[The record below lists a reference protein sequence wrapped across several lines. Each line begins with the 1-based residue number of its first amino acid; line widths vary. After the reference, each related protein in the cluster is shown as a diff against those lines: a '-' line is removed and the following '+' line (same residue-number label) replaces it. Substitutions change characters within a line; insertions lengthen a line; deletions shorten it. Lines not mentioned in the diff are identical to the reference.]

1 MAITI
6 GTPGIGG
13 NVDITL
19 AELKSQKSTHQ
30 PLTEEIS
37 DLADSKSDIT
47 LDVTLKPSE
56 IPRENLDSSHVVQE
70 DQVEEVAEDASSES
84 DSDLDPTLEQP
95 TMSERR
101 RIQNL
106 MFNSLLVIRDLEP
119 GYQILIHVLLGLLNE
134 QKMSRRTKLKWPF
147 NQLQMKSCLFEV

>member
-6 GTPGIGG
+6 SAPGIGG
-13 NVDITL
+13 NVTTTL

-37 DLADSKSDIT
+37 DWADVKSDIT
-47 LDVTLKPSE
+47 LDATPKPSE
-56 IPRENLDSSHVVQE
+56 LPPKNLDSSHVVQE

-106 MFNSLLVIRDLEP
+106 MFNSLLVIRE
-119 GYQILIHVLLGLLNE
+119 
-134 QKMSRRTKLKWPF
+134 F
-147 NQLQMKSCLFEV
+147 